1 MVNRE
6 LIEVFS
12 EIAREKNVE
21 RSELGSI
28 IESLFLHLVERE
40 RGDASNCSVIVN
52 LDKGEFEIYVEKDI
66 VDDVEDPVMEITLE
80 EIAKVDSD
88 MAKDLEVGDSYI
100 EIIDPMIFGRR
111 MIYMAKQ
118 FFSQKLL
125 DVEKKY
131 IYEDYANR
139 VGEIIIGTVH
149 QVQRDNVFV
158 NIDQAE
164 LRMPKKEQ
172 IRSERY
178 RRGDTVRAVIKS
190 VEITSKGPDIVVSRS
205 DNHFLYKMFE
215 MEVPEIEDGVIE
227 ISSIARYPGE
237 RAKIIV
243 KSHDRRID
251 PVGACVGMRGSRIQ
265 AIVRE
270 LNNEKIDII
279 NSSEQSEVLISRALS
294 PAKPLDLYIDD
305 DMSYCIAIFDDDE
318 LELAIGRAGVNVN
331 LAANVTNYKIDAFG
345 KNEYERKQIEQETE
359 LSTINRFDEDIIK
372 VLNESSIITVSDLLN
387 SSEDSLLEIKD
398 IDEVILEEI
407 YDNVQKFIEEN
418 QVDKSNDDTES
429 DSEAEAVTEAESV
442 QEEESDSEVEAVT
455 EAESVQEEESDSEV
469 EAVTEAESVQE
480 EESDSEAEAVT
491 EAESVQEEESDSEV

>member
-66 VDDVEDPVMEITLE
+66 VEDVEDPVMEITLD
-80 EIAKVDSD
+80 EIAKIDSE
-88 MAKDLEVGDSYI
+88 MANDLDIGDSYI

-118 FFSQKLL
+118 FFSQKLQ

-178 RRGDTVRAVIKS
+178 RRGDSVRAVIKS
-190 VEITSKGPDIVVSRS
+190 VEITSRGPDIVVSRS

-215 MEVPEIEDGVIE
+215 MEVPEIEDGIIE

-279 NSSEQSEVLISRALS
+279 NFSEQSEVLISRALS

-305 DMSYCIAIFDDDE
+305 DRKYCIAIFDDDE
-318 LELAIGRAGVNVN
+318 LELAIGRGGVNVN
-331 LAANVTNYKIDAFG
+331 LAANVTDYKIDAFG
-345 KNEYERKQIEQETE
+345 KKEYERKQVEQETL
-359 LSTINRFDEDIIK
+359 LSEIENVKKSVAK
-372 VLNESSIITVSDLLN
+372 VLNDHDITTVSDLLN
-387 SSEDSLLEIKD
+387 SSEENLLD
-398 IDEVILEEI
+398 IDKIDEDILEDI
-407 YDNVQKFIEEN
+407 YDNVQKFIEKN
-418 QVDKSNDDTES
+418 QNE
-429 DSEAEAVTEAESV
+429 EVTEEETP
-442 QEEESDSEVEAVT
+442 EEEVT
-455 EAESVQEEESDSEV
+455 EEETPEEE
-469 EAVTEAESVQE
+469 VTEEETPE
-480 EESDSEAEAVT
+480 EEVT
-491 EAESVQEEESDSEV
+491 EEETPEEEEK

>member
-1 MVNRE
+1 
-6 LIEVFS
+6 
-12 EIAREKNVE
+12 
-21 RSELGSI
+21 
-28 IESLFLHLVERE
+28 
-40 RGDASNCSVIVN
+40 
-52 LDKGEFEIYVEKDI
+52 
-66 VDDVEDPVMEITLE
+66 
-80 EIAKVDSD
+80 
-88 MAKDLEVGDSYI
+88 
-100 EIIDPMIFGRR
+100 
-111 MIYMAKQ
+111 MAKQ
-118 FFSQKLL
+118 FFSQKLQ

-178 RRGDTVRAVIKS
+178 RRGDSVRAVIKS
-190 VEITSKGPDIVVSRS
+190 VEITSRGPDIVVSRS

-215 MEVPEIEDGVIE
+215 MEVPEIEDGIIE

-279 NSSEQSEVLISRALS
+279 NFSEQSEVLISRALS

-305 DMSYCIAIFDDDE
+305 DRNYCIAIFDDDE
-318 LELAIGRAGVNVN
+318 LELAIGRGGVNVN
-331 LAANVTNYKIDAFG
+331 LAANVTDYKIDAFG
-345 KNEYERKQIEQETE
+345 KKEYERKQVEQETL
-359 LSTINRFDEDIIK
+359 LSEIENVKKSVAKTLSNNDI
-372 VLNESSIITVSDLLN
+372 STVSDLLN
-387 SSEDSLLEIKD
+387 SSEESLLD
-398 IDEVILEEI
+398 IDKIDEDVLEDI
-407 YDNVQKFIEEN
+407 YDNVQKFIEKN
-418 QVDKSNDDTES
+418 QNEEPT
-429 DSEAEAVTEAESV
+429 
-442 QEEESDSEVEAVT
+442 EEET
-455 EAESVQEEESDSEV
+455 PEEEVV
-469 EAVTEAESVQE
+469 EKSTE
-480 EESDSEAEAVT
+480 EET
-491 EAESVQEEESDSEV
+491 PEEEVVEESTEEETPEEEVVEESTEKEK

>member
-80 EIAKVDSD
+80 EIAKVDSE

-139 VGEIIIGTVH
+139 IGEIIIGTVH

-190 VEITSKGPDIVVSRS
+190 VEITSRGPDIVVSRS

-215 MEVPEIEDGVIE
+215 MEVPEIEDGIIE
-227 ISSIARYPGE
+227 ITSIARYPGE

-279 NSSEQSEVLISRALS
+279 NSSDQSEVLISRALS

-305 DMSYCIAIFDDDE
+305 DMSYCIAIFDDEE

-345 KNEYERKQIEQETE
+345 KKEYERKQVEQETE
-359 LSTINRFDEDIIK
+359 LSTINSVNVDSINT
-372 VLNESSIITVSDLLN
+372 LNENSIITVSDLLN
-387 SSEDSLLEIKD
+387 TSEDSLLEIKG
-398 IDEVILEEI
+398 IDEVKLEEI

-418 QVDKSNDDTES
+418 QVDDANENSEIDTDIVEDVDKTKKDITAEKES
-429 DSEAEAVTEAESV
+429 AEDRDLGKETAPEEDIETEDELVSDIETELDSVSKGGAK
-442 QEEESDSEVEAVT
+442 
-455 EAESVQEEESDSEV
+455 
-469 EAVTEAESVQE
+469 
-480 EESDSEAEAVT
+480 
-491 EAESVQEEESDSEV
+491 